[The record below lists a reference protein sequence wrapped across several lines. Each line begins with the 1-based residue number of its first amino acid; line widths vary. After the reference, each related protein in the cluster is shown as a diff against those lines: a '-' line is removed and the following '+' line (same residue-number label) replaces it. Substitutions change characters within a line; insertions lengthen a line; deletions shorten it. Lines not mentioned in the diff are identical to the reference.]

1 METTTLRERVD
12 ADLPQ
17 MIDDLE
23 RLVRIPSIGYPGYDP
38 ANVRASAEATARD
51 PPCRRRARGRLIELT
66 SGEHPGHPAV
76 YGQIP
81 GPDGAPT
88 VLLYAHHD
96 VQPEGEAADWQSP
109 PFEPEIREGRLYGR
123 GAADDKAGI
132 AIHAAALR
140 ALGVHEG
147 ATLPV
152 TVKILVEGEE
162 ECSTEH
168 LPELV
173 GGQGDLLRADVAV
186 DGRRRQLPHRR
197 AHDRHERARASPTAS
212 SPCACC
218 RSPSTAVPTA
228 ARSPTRSPR
237 SAASSPR
244 CTTSTATSRS
254 KGCTPSPGRA
264 CRCPR
269 RNSGRSPACSTPVQL
284 LGTGTIADRL
294 LSKPAVA
301 VLGFDAPRIEGSSNQ
316 LVPEAS
322 ARVSLRLA
330 PGDDPERGR
339 DALVAHLLAA
349 APWGVE
355 VEVEAAEAGM
365 GYLVDTTTPA
375 YAAAKDALAEAFGRE
390 VVEIGSG
397 GSIPLVPLLAETFP
411 GMSVLIVGAGDER
424 SNYHSLDES
433 VDLDDLASMA
443 LAEALLIGN
452 LGDAVGL
459 IPRAAGSSAG
469 ARLKP

>member
-1 METTTLRERVD
+1 METTTLRGRID
-12 ADLPQ
+12 AGLPQ
-17 MIDDLE
+17 MIADLE

-38 ANVRASAEATARD
+38 ANVRASAEATAEIL
-51 PPCRRRARGRLIELT
+51 RAAGVPEVRLVELT

-76 YGQIP
+76 YGEIP

-88 VLLYAHHD
+88 LLLYAHHD

-173 GGQGDLLRADVAV
+173 GGQGDLLRADVAIV
-186 DGRRRQLPHRR
+186 ADGGNYR
-197 AHDRHERARASPTAS
+197 TG
-212 SPCACC
+212 
-218 RSPSTAVPTA
+218 VPTIG
-228 ARSPTRSPR
+228 
-237 SAASSPR
+237 
-244 CTTSTATSRS
+244 TSVRGVTDCVVTVRVLPIAQHSGAYGGPIPDAITALSRMIATLHDEHGDVAIDGLHTFTWTGMQVPEDELREES
-254 KGCTPSPGRA
+254 RVLDS
-264 CRCPR
+264 
-269 RNSGRSPACSTPVQL
+269 VQL

-339 DALVAHLLAA
+339 DALVAHLHAA
-349 APWGVE
+349 APWGVQ

-452 LGDAVGL
+452 LG
-459 IPRAAGSSAG
+459 IPSV
-469 ARLKP
+469 

>member
-1 METTTLRERVD
+1 MDTTTLRGRVD

-17 MIDDLE
+17 MIADLE

-38 ANVRASAEATARD
+38 ANVRASAEATAEIL
-51 PPCRRRARGRLIELT
+51 RAAGVPEVRLIELT

-76 YGQIP
+76 YGEIP
-81 GPDGAPT
+81 GPEGAPT
-88 VLLYAHHD
+88 LLLYAHHD

-109 PFEPEIREGRLYGR
+109 PFEPEIRQGRLYGR

-173 GGQGDLLRADVAV
+173 GGQGDLLRADVAIV
-186 DGRRRQLPHRR
+186 ADGGNYR
-197 AHDRHERARASPTAS
+197 TG
-212 SPCACC
+212 
-218 RSPSTAVPTA
+218 VPTIG
-228 ARSPTRSPR
+228 
-237 SAASSPR
+237 
-244 CTTSTATSRS
+244 TSVRGVTDCVVTVRVLPIAQHSGAYGGPIPDAITALSRMIATLHDEHGDVAIEGLHTFTWTGMQVPEDELREES
-254 KGCTPSPGRA
+254 RVLDS
-264 CRCPR
+264 
-269 RNSGRSPACSTPVQL
+269 VQL

-355 VEVEAAEAGM
+355 VDVEAAEAGM

-375 YAAAKDALAEAFGRE
+375 YAAAKDALADAFGRE

-443 LAEALLIGN
+443 LAEAMLIGN
-452 LGDAVGL
+452 LGTPSV
-459 IPRAAGSSAG
+459 
-469 ARLKP
+469 